1 MALAAGTWCSLAVRR
16 TRPLMLGLVR
26 RRRPVAGSL
35 GVRRLPGHLTRAG
48 SPRRGRRDR

>member
-48 SPRRGRRDR
+48 SPRRGWRDG